1 VQLGGVAGILACV
14 LLVSAGIVTSNTL
27 SADASTAQIT
37 HYLTSNRSGVLTQ
50 TVLDVAG
57 SALSLWFGATLAR
70 LLHVRDRHSPLG
82 LIVLAAGVGMTAI
95 ASLDGL
101 TLTALEFVSKQGGL
115 TDPSVIRTFYDLQSG
130 IIMPGAFGCIA
141 AVFLASV
148 GAAMVRRVFAAPWV
162 GWLSFALAGLSVVS
176 SVVGLT
182 ITNGGTSALG
192 FFPAI
197 GFVLITFIS
206 SIFMLREPG
215 EGVGSRVAP
224 TASIG

>member
-1 VQLGGVAGILACV
+1 
-14 LLVSAGIVTSNTL
+14 VSFAISNNTL
-27 SADASTAQIT
+27 SSNASPAQIAN
-37 HYLTSNRSGVLTQ
+37 YLTSNRGGILAEQLLAV
-50 TVLDVAG
+50 VAG
-57 SALSLWFGATLAR
+57 ALVLWFVATLAR
-70 LLHVRDRHSPLG
+70 VLHARDEHSPLG
-82 LIVLAAGVGMTAI
+82 LIVLAAGAGMTAI

-182 ITNGGTSALG
+182 ITDGGTSALG
-192 FFPAI
+192 YFPAI

-206 SIFMLREPG
+206 SIFMLRDPA